1 MAAIAVAYAQ
11 PYVVNTIAGKGKLP
25 YAGDGKAAT
34 SVNFFSPNRVAFD
47 SAGNLYFTES
57 YYHRVFK
64 VDTAGTLTAV
74 AGNGNDVFAGEGGL
88 ATDAAVPYPEGIAVD
103 AAGNL
108 YVGTSYR
115 LCKISGGKLRT
126 IAGTGD
132 PGYTGDGSPALSA
145 TIHTPAGIAI
155 DGAGNVFF
163 SETESSVVRRIG
175 TDGIITTVAGTGTP
189 GYSGEG
195 PATSSQLSTPEG
207 LALDSKGNLYIA
219 DRYNNR
225 IRKVTPGGVMSTFAG
240 TGESGNGGSGFAI
253 GAKLSQPR
261 GVAVDSSGNVYIA
274 DVTYGLLKR
283 VDTSGA
289 ISTFPGAI
297 VSLKDVAVSPAG
309 WVATPDFVQMVIG
322 RIVWNGTAATVSVYA
337 GIVRKV
343 ALGDGG
349 PATEAYFVDAWGL
362 ATDSAGNWYVADS
375 GDQRIRRIGV
385 DRSINTVA
393 GTGFFGPSADGQA
406 ATASNIMQPRG
417 MAADSAGNIYF
428 NSACQ
433 IRVLLRNGTLKTVGG
448 SAIGE
453 CGYRGDPSNALD
465 ALFQFPRGFA
475 LDSSGMLYISDT
487 DNNRIRRLN
496 PATGIVTTLAGTGQ
510 PGYAGNGT
518 SALQAWMSSPLGLA
532 TDSKGGVYFADEYN
546 HRVRR
551 IAADGTVSD
560 FAGNGICDSVADGP
574 ATSSPLCYPTAVA
587 LDSAGN
593 VCIADAG
600 HIRRV
605 APDGRLTTIAGSGSI
620 AISGEGE
627 PALSAGIAPLFVALD
642 AKGRVCFSDW
652 NNLRIRCVDSA
663 SAPPPS
669 PVTISGISNN
679 ASGASGIASGS
690 WVSMY
695 GANLSATTRAWQ
707 SGDFSGNS
715 LPTKLDGVSVTVNG
729 KSAAVWYI
737 SPGQLNVQAPGD
749 SATGPVPV
757 VVTNSYGSATAT
769 TTLQQYAPGF
779 FAIQKYAAAVHTDG
793 AYVAPVGYFGSGVAS
808 RPAAPGEVILLFG
821 TGFGPTTQDVPA
833 GQIFNG
839 AAPLTDLTQLHM
851 TIGGAPATVQFAGMV
866 AAGEYQFNVVVPAVA
881 DGDQA
886 IVATIAGFPTQSGL
900 SIPVKN

>member
-1 MAAIAVAYAQ
+1 M
-11 PYVVNTIAGKGKLP
+11 
-25 YAGDGKAAT
+25 
-34 SVNFFSPNRVAFD
+34 
-47 SAGNLYFTES
+47 
-57 YYHRVFK
+57 
-64 VDTAGTLTAV
+64 
-74 AGNGNDVFAGEGGL
+74 
-88 ATDAAVPYPEGIAVD
+88 
-103 AAGNL
+103 
-108 YVGTSYR
+108 
-115 LCKISGGKLRT
+115 
-126 IAGTGD
+126 
-132 PGYTGDGSPALSA
+132 
-145 TIHTPAGIAI
+145 
-155 DGAGNVFF
+155 
-163 SETESSVVRRIG
+163 
-175 TDGIITTVAGTGTP
+175 
-189 GYSGEG
+189 
-195 PATSSQLSTPEG
+195 
-207 LALDSKGNLYIA
+207 
-219 DRYNNR
+219 
-225 IRKVTPGGVMSTFAG
+225 
-240 TGESGNGGSGFAI
+240 
-253 GAKLSQPR
+253 
-261 GVAVDSSGNVYIA
+261 
-274 DVTYGLLKR
+274 
-283 VDTSGA
+283 
-289 ISTFPGAI
+289 
-297 VSLKDVAVSPAG
+297 
-309 WVATPDFVQMVIG
+309 
-322 RIVWNGTAATVSVYA
+322 
-337 GIVRKV
+337 
-343 ALGDGG
+343 
-349 PATEAYFVDAWGL
+349 
-362 ATDSAGNWYVADS
+362 
-375 GDQRIRRIGV
+375 
-385 DRSINTVA
+385 
-393 GTGFFGPSADGQA
+393 
-406 ATASNIMQPRG
+406 
-417 MAADSAGNIYF
+417 
-428 NSACQ
+428 
-433 IRVLLRNGTLKTVGG
+433 
-448 SAIGE
+448 
-453 CGYRGDPSNALD
+453 
-465 ALFQFPRGFA
+465 
-475 LDSSGMLYISDT
+475 
-487 DNNRIRRLN
+487 
-496 PATGIVTTLAGTGQ
+496 
-510 PGYAGNGT
+510 
-518 SALQAWMSSPLGLA
+518 
-532 TDSKGGVYFADEYN
+532 
-546 HRVRR
+546 
-551 IAADGTVSD
+551 
-560 FAGNGICDSVADGP
+560 
-574 ATSSPLCYPTAVA
+574 
-587 LDSAGN
+587 
-593 VCIADAG
+593 CIADAG